1 MGRSPKINS
10 CLLLHTTT
18 FFAYFGFF
26 SPPPFLLAGRFLG
39 VYIFSLKPHFS
50 CISAIA
56 LFLYLIPNVVFCTF
70 FATHT
75 HTHNSMSKNAVAIY
89 IIYVFGGQKR
99 PKKTKKFKREMI
111 RHFFSSRFFPTFRS
125 PPPPF
130 GRYPKCM
137 FYTHFTDRKSV
148 V

>member
-10 CLLLHTTT
+10 FQQITPCHISSCYRGLAPLFLT
-18 FFAYFGFF
+18 
-26 SPPPFLLAGRFLG
+26 PPFLLAGRFFGG
-39 VYIFSLKPHFS
+39 VHLFPKTPFLVHFCYRS
-50 CISAIA
+50 
-56 LFLYLIPNVVFCTF
+56 FFYLIPNVVFCTF

-125 PPPPF
+125 PPP
-130 GRYPKCM
+130 
-137 FYTHFTDRKSV
+137 TL
-148 V
+148 